1 LAVLL
6 HEGVDK
12 VVDELKKKL
21 PTAMFCCN
29 DVEAIALYKAFSV
42 MGISVPDDI
51 SIIGFDDI
59 ESSTSVSPELT
70 TMHINKEAMGKEL
83 NGCFNLLSGVSV

>member
-1 LAVLL
+1 
-6 HEGVDK
+6 
-12 VVDELKKKL
+12 
-21 PTAMFCCN
+21 MFCCN

-70 TMHINKEAMGKEL
+70 TMHINKEAMGSARLK
-83 NGCFNLLSGVSV
+83 NLLKDERSGKYGRKK

>member
-1 LAVLL
+1 
-6 HEGVDK
+6 
-12 VVDELKKKL
+12 
-21 PTAMFCCN
+21 
-29 DVEAIALYKAFSV
+29 VEAIALYKAFSV

-70 TMHINKEAMGKEL
+70 TMHINKEAMGSARLKTY
-83 NGCFNLLSGVSV
+83 

>member
-1 LAVLL
+1 
-6 HEGVDK
+6 
-12 VVDELKKKL
+12 
-21 PTAMFCCN
+21 MFCCN

-59 ESSTSVSPELT
+59 ESSTSVSP
-70 TMHINKEAMGKEL
+70 
-83 NGCFNLLSGVSV
+83 S